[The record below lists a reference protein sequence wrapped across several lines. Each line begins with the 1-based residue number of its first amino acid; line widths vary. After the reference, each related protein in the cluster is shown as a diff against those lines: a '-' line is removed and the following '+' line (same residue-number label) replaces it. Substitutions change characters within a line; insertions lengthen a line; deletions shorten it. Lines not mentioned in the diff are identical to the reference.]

1 MAEDAFA
8 ISPISARASLP
19 SEADYGAIRDAFM
32 ETARGRWFLDEYARR
47 NRNADTGMVLDAVAR
62 IEASVARGPASSSP
76 ASTIAMIR
84 PLIDDARLASEA
96 AMTSADGEEIIAA
109 GRRASR
115 IIREISWSLRETGTD
130 PRICNIFDAQLLAI
144 EKVNDLASDDTP
156 RALIGEAFDD
166 LILKL
171 EEIGSG
177 APLAPR
183 ETNATKP
190 EPIETV
196 GANLEM
202 SETASAEPEQ
212 VVATPAVDR
221 PSDVLAVAP
230 TSFEQTPLEQ
240 TPLEQSPLEQDQTE
254 HIPND
259 DDRAAD
265 DALLDMVAMEMSA
278 PDLDDVDDFESD
290 DEALADMQS
299 LADSAPA
306 PMMATPAKATP
317 AMVASAIAAPVMIET
332 PAAPPSLG
340 AALIAN
346 GIVRTRATSAALAP
360 FHRMSQIEK
369 IAFFS

>member
-76 ASTIAMIR
+76 ASTIEMIR

-96 AMTSADGEEIIAA
+96 AITSADGEEIIAA

-177 APLAPR
+177 VPLAPR

-190 EPIETV
+190 EPVETV
-196 GANLEM
+196 GANLAM
-202 SETASAEPEQ
+202 SETASAEAHHVVAET
-212 VVATPAVDR
+212 VVATLPVDR
-221 PSDVLAVAP
+221 PPDVLAVAP
-230 TSFEQTPLEQ
+230 ASFEQTPLEQ
-240 TPLEQSPLEQDQTE
+240 TPLEQDQTE
-254 HIPND
+254 QIPND

-306 PMMATPAKATP
+306 PMMATPAKIAP
-317 AMVASAIAAPVMIET
+317 AMVAPVMIET